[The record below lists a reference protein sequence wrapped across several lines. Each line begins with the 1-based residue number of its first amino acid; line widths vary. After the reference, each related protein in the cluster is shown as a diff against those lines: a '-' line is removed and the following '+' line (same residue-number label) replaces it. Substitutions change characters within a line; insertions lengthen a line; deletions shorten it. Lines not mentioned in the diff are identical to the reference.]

1 MLLICW
7 VCGDTHA
14 FPIEISPEKIIGELK
29 EAIVVKKPN
38 RFHGVD
44 ADSLAL
50 WKKVI
55 SEDDRNNLEPSDL
68 GDELRVTWS
77 IAEYFEEDP
86 PKKMIHIVIR
96 APKPL
101 DVESK
106 LHD

>member
-7 VCGDTHA
+7 IYGDRDPYT
-14 FPIEISPEKIIGELK
+14 FPIEISPEKVIGELK
-29 EAIVVKKPN
+29 EAIVVKNPN

-55 SEDDRNNLEPSDL
+55 PEDDRNKLEPSDL

-77 IAEYFEEDP
+77 IAKYFEEDP
-86 PKKMIHIVIR
+86 PKEMIHVVIS
-96 APKPL
+96 L
-101 DVESK
+101 S
-106 LHD
+106 LSM